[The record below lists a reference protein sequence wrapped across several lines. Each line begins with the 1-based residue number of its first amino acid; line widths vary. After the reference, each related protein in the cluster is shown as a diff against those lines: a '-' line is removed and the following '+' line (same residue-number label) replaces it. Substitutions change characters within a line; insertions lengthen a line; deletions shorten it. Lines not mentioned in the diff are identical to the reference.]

1 MEISNKEKYLLNV
14 GIQDFKCSKYI
25 ISRLN
30 MEVGMNWLKKTLGI
44 FSLSLTLL
52 FSGTSTASSETLEI
66 VFKNSL
72 WGSAIGGVSGVAFW
86 ALQDE
91 DKEDKFFPKYVVR
104 GMAIGLF
111 AGMAVGIFEAQTDS
125 GIFMSN
131 GDPKGLFHLD
141 INSHSLAVMPTKII
155 PQLVYDTTMESPQFS
170 IDFLSV
176 AF

>member
-1 MEISNKEKYLLNV
+1 
-14 GIQDFKCSKYI
+14 
-25 ISRLN
+25 
-30 MEVGMNWLKKTLGI
+30 MEVGMNWLKKTLGV
-44 FSLSLTLL
+44 FSISLTIL
-52 FSGTSTASSETLEI
+52 FSGSSTASSETLEI

-111 AGMAVGIFEAQTDS
+111 AGMAVGIFESQTDS

-131 GDPKGLFHLD
+131 GVPKGLFHLD
-141 INSHSLAVMPTKII
+141 MNSNSLALTPAKII
-155 PQLVYDTTMESPQFS
+155 PQLDYDASMESPQWSLDLLTAVF
-170 IDFLSV
+170 
-176 AF
+176 

>member
-1 MEISNKEKYLLNV
+1 
-14 GIQDFKCSKYI
+14 
-25 ISRLN
+25 
-30 MEVGMNWLKKTLGI
+30 MNWLKKTLGI
-44 FSLSLTLL
+44 CFLSLTIF
-52 FSGTSTASSETLEI
+52 FSGPSSASSETLEI
-66 VFKNSL
+66 VFKNSI
-72 WGSAIGGVSGVAFW
+72 WGAAIGGVSGVAFW

-131 GDPKGLFHLD
+131 EYPKGLFHLD
-141 INSHSLAVMPTKII
+141 MNSHSLAVTPTKII
-155 PQLVYDTTMESPQFS
+155 PQIVYNTSMESPQLS
-170 IDFLSV
+170 IDLLTA

>member
-1 MEISNKEKYLLNV
+1 
-14 GIQDFKCSKYI
+14 
-25 ISRLN
+25 
-30 MEVGMNWLKKTLGI
+30 MNWLKKTLGI
-44 FSLSLTLL
+44 CSLSLTIL
-52 FSGTSTASSETLEI
+52 FSGTSSASSETLEI
-66 VFKNSL
+66 VFKNSI

-91 DKEDKFFPKYVVR
+91 DKEDKLFPKYVIK

-131 GDPKGLFHLD
+131 GVPKGLFHLD
-141 INSHSLAVMPTKII
+141 MNSHSLAVTPTKII
-155 PQLVYDTTMESPQFS
+155 PHPDYDTSMKSPQWS
-170 IDFLSV
+170 LDLLTA

>member
-1 MEISNKEKYLLNV
+1 
-14 GIQDFKCSKYI
+14 
-25 ISRLN
+25 
-30 MEVGMNWLKKTLGI
+30 MNCLKKTLGI
-44 FSLSLTLL
+44 FSISLTIF
-52 FSGTSTASSETLEI
+52 FSGTNTASSETLEI

-141 INSHSLAVMPTKII
+141 VNSYSLSIRPTKII
-155 PQLVYDTTMESPQFS
+155 PQADYDTSMEPPQLS
-170 IDFLSV
+170 IDLLTV

>member
-1 MEISNKEKYLLNV
+1 
-14 GIQDFKCSKYI
+14 
-25 ISRLN
+25 
-30 MEVGMNWLKKTLGI
+30 MNWLKKTLSI
-44 FSLSLTLL
+44 CSLSLTIL
-52 FSGTSTASSETLEI
+52 FSSSSSASSETLEI

-72 WGSAIGGVSGVAFW
+72 WGSAIGGVSGVALW

-91 DKEDKFFPKYVVR
+91 DKEDKFFPKYVVK

-131 GDPKGLFHLD
+131 LVPKGLLHFDMFSNSLD
-141 INSHSLAVMPTKII
+141 LTPTKII
-155 PQLVYDTTMESPQFS
+155 PQPYYDTSMESPKWTL
-170 IDFLSV
+170 DLLTA

>member
-1 MEISNKEKYLLNV
+1 MLIRKILNAD
-14 GIQDFKCSKYI
+14 ITK
-25 ISRLN
+25 ISRLK
-30 MEVGMNWLKKTLGI
+30 MEVCMNWMKKTLGI
-44 FSLSLTLL
+44 FSLSVIIL
-52 FSGTSTASSETLEI
+52 FSGTSKASSETLET

-141 INSHSLAVMPTKII
+141 MNSHSLAVIPTKII
-155 PQLVYDTTMESPQFS
+155 PQPNFDSSNESPELS
-170 IDFLSV
+170 IDLLTV

>member
-1 MEISNKEKYLLNV
+1 MVAEKIINDAK
-14 GIQDFKCSKYI
+14 IK

-30 MEVGMNWLKKTLGI
+30 MEVNMNWLKKTLGI
-44 FSLSLTLL
+44 CSLSLTIF
-52 FSGTSTASSETLEI
+52 FSSTSSASSETLEI
-66 VFKNSL
+66 VFKNSI

-111 AGMAVGIFEAQTDS
+111 AGMAVGIFEAQSES

-131 GDPKGLFHLD
+131 GVQKGFFHLEM
-141 INSHSLAVMPTKII
+141 NSLSLALNPTKII
-155 PQLVYDTTMESPQFS
+155 PQPNFDISTESPKWNLDL
-170 IDFLSV
+170 ITA

>member
-1 MEISNKEKYLLNV
+1 ME
-14 GIQDFKCSKYI
+14 D
-25 ISRLN
+25 N
-30 MEVGMNWLKKTLGI
+30 MSWLKKTFGI
-44 FSLSLTLL
+44 CSLTLTVL
-52 FSGTSTASSETLEI
+52 FSSTSSASSETLEI

-111 AGMAVGIFEAQTDS
+111 AGMAVGVFEAQTYS
-125 GIFMSN
+125 GMFMSN
-131 GDPKGLFHLD
+131 GVPKGLFHLD
-141 INSHSLAVMPTKII
+141 MNSHSLALSPTKII
-155 PQLVYDTTMESPQFS
+155 PHPNYDSTFESPQWNL
-170 IDFLSV
+170 DLLTA